1 MIEPK
6 IIKKTI
12 VNNKNKET
20 DPIFGKY
27 VKLKRIGVNENIINM
42 KLKQD
47 GLSIIDFNNFMN
59 NIKTSLTEKQVT
71 SHNKI
76 TPMMFKGIKLKKT
89 NPIKKLKSVSNNNQ
103 CVVTAEQLSKIIK
116 NLRPN
121 NKSF

>member
-1 MIEPK
+1 MAEPK
-6 IIKKTI
+6 IIKKPL
-12 VNNKNKET
+12 VDNKNKET

-27 VKLKRIGVNENIINM
+27 VKLKRIGANENIINM

-59 NIKTSLTEKQVT
+59 NIKVT
-71 SHNKI
+71 SKVKAPASNNKI

-89 NPIKKLKSVSNNNQ
+89 NPIKKMKSVSNNQ
-103 CVVTAEQLSKIIK
+103 CVVTAEELSKVIK